1 MNFFS
6 ELKRRN
12 VYNVAVAYAVV
23 GWLIMQV
30 AATIVPALHLPDV
43 ITTAVVV
50 VTLLGFPIALIIAWA
65 FEMTPDGMKRTE
77 NMSPDE
83 HIPQWS
89 RRKFAAFIII
99 VALLAAGLLGFHL
112 WREKTGSAVAVKT
125 LKPLAEGA
133 PPIPEKSIAVLPFE
147 NLSEEKANAF
157 FASGIQDEILT
168 RLAKISDLKV
178 VSRTST
184 QQYQSKPES
193 LTAIAQQL
201 GVAHILEGSVQKA
214 GDAVHINVQLIKAAT
229 DTHLWAESYDR
240 ELKNIFGVEG
250 EVAGAIADAL
260 NAKLTGSEKQAIADQ
275 PTQNAAAYE
284 AYLRGLSL
292 EHKEYGYTIYQQVAQ
307 DYTEA
312 VRLDPKFA
320 LAWAR
325 LGVIQSF
332 LYFNAIAQETNS
344 AAAVKEAADHAI
356 ALAPEAGESWIAL
369 GSYRYRVQR
378 DFTGALE
385 AYKKAQQLLPNNSL
399 VLIYTAYV
407 DRRLGRW
414 KEAETNYNKALQ
426 LDPRNVQLLNSLGAE
441 FYFYLRRYDEAI
453 AVLHR
458 ALEISPHSESSRAN
472 LAAVLQSQGRLV
484 ESAQE
489 LARIPVDSTDDW
501 VVANRVAQAF
511 YERHFE
517 TAIKVIDQKL
527 STLAPGQSLDSY
539 STYSLVNLGYAHE
552 WSGHAE
558 EAHRAFTRAIKEIK
572 PTPETVVVPDA
583 NGTPQTLA
591 LAHAGLGEKQQAL
604 EQAHHAVVD
613 YATDAVNLPPAQVV
627 LAQIQARFGD
637 LDSAIAALPHLLA
650 VPAGIAPADLRYNP
664 IWDPLRKDPRFQALY
679 EGKPQ

>member
-1 MNFFS
+1 MNEFLQR
-6 ELKRRN
+6 LKQRKIVQWSLAYGAAAFALLQGIDIIAQQFGWPEGLRRGITL
-12 VYNVAVAYAVV
+12 ALVV
-23 GWLIMQV
+23 GFF
-30 AATIVPALHLPDV
+30 
-43 ITTAVVV
+43 
-50 VTLLGFPIALIIAWA
+50 VTLVLAWYHGERGAQKVTGTELLIL
-65 FEMTPDGMKRTE
+65 
-77 NMSPDE
+77 
-83 HIPQWS
+83 
-89 RRKFAAFIII
+89 
-99 VALLAAGLLGFHL
+99 ALLLGVGGGFLWHFAGSSARPAA
-112 WREKTGSAVAVKT
+112 
-125 LKPLAEGA
+125 LAPNSGPT
-133 PPIPEKSIAVLPFE
+133 PPRAIPDKSIAVLPFE

-193 LTAIAQQL
+193 LTEIAQQL
-201 GVAHILEGSVQKA
+201 GVANILEGSVQKA
-214 GDAVHINVQLIKAAT
+214 GDAVHINVQLIEAAT

-284 AYLRGLSL
+284 VYLRGLSL
-292 EHKEYGYTIYQQVAQ
+292 EHNEYGYTVYQQVAS
-307 DYTEA
+307 DYAEA

-332 LYFNAIAQETNS
+332 LYFNAIARDTNT
-344 AAAVKEAADHAI
+344 AAAVKEAADRAI

-378 DFTGALE
+378 DFSGALE
-385 AYKKAQQLLPNNSL
+385 AYEKAQQLLPNNSL

-414 KEAETNYNKALQ
+414 KEAETSYNKAIE

-441 FYFYLRRYDEAI
+441 FYFYLRRYDEAL

-458 ALEISPHSESSRAN
+458 ALEISPHSETSRAN
-472 LAAVLQSQGRLV
+472 LAAVLQSQGRLL

-489 LARIPVDSTDDW
+489 LARIPADSTDDW
-501 VVANRVAQAF
+501 VVNTRVAQAF
-511 YERHFE
+511 YERHFDS
-517 TAIKVIDQKL
+517 AIKIVEQKL
-527 STLAPGQSLDSY
+527 STLTPGQSLDSY
-539 STYSLVNLGYAHE
+539 STIALVSQGYADE
-552 WSGHAE
+552 WSGRAD
-558 EAHRAFTRAIKEIK
+558 EARHAFTRAIQEIK
-572 PTPETVVVPDA
+572 PTPDTVVAPDA
-583 NGTPQTLA
+583 NGTPETLA
-591 LAHAGLGEKQQAL
+591 LAYAGLGEKAQAL
-604 EQAHHAVVD
+604 EQGQRAVAD
-613 YATDAVNLPPAQVV
+613 YATDAVNLPSAEVV

-637 LDSAIAALPHLLA
+637 FDSAIAALPHLLT
-650 VPAGIAPADLRYNP
+650 VPAGITTADLRYNP
-664 IWDPLRKDPRFQALY
+664 QWDPLRKDPRFQALLTSNNS
-679 EGKPQ
+679 GAKATRP